1 MKALTEYVQQ
11 RNSIR
16 ALFGQ
21 PPLSLA
27 TAQDRQR
34 LAGDIETALEPEN
47 LTCDGELAQSQVRRK
62 WHMLTR
68 VRQQLEQVQ
77 A

>member
-16 ALFGQ
+16 ALFDQ

-27 TAQDRQR
+27 TAQDRLR
-34 LAGDIETALEPEN
+34 LARDIETALEPEN
-47 LTCDGELAQSQVRRK
+47 LTCDGELSRSQIQKK
-62 WHMLTR
+62 WHRLTR
-68 VRQQLEQVQ
+68 VRQQLEQVR

>member
-27 TAQDRQR
+27 RAEDRQR

-47 LTCDGELAQSQVRRK
+47 LTCDGELAQSQIQKK
-62 WHMLTR
+62 WHRLTQVQLQLER
-68 VRQQLEQVQ
+68 VR